1 MKEINEQ
8 LKDSTFN
15 FDDLNLEYFKH
26 YYAEIRNNIELF
38 NGFQLW
44 TGVSYHRRIPVKKQS
59 DISNPGERCVS
70 ETAVEGNNLVVNGN
84 KIRLTAEMAVSYTN
98 LDVYKRQ
105 LQDIDQLFIIIN
117 HTPEFTL
124 CKS

>member
-1 MKEINEQ
+1 MSGDWEYLPEKKGILSLSIGNGNQSYSSAIMKEINEQ

-44 TGVSYHRRIPVKKQS
+44 TGVS
-59 DISNPGERCVS
+59 
-70 ETAVEGNNLVVNGN
+70 
-84 KIRLTAEMAVSYTN
+84 
-98 LDVYKRQ
+98 
-105 LQDIDQLFIIIN
+105 
-117 HTPEFTL
+117 
-124 CKS
+124 